1 MFDYKSYWNQRY
13 IDWGNSWKWSYGKN
27 AIFKADFINN
37 FIKENNIKTV
47 LEVWVWDGNNLSL
60 YEIENYLGL
69 DISQKAIDICKE
81 KFKLDDSKWF
91 RIMDYTKPLKR
102 VDLILCLDVLFH
114 ILNKKE
120 WIKTI
125 KYCIDNSKY
134 TIFYSFPKWTAKA
147 PHLNDYNFE
156 EYLEEL
162 SKKKNFTYYKSD
174 LIPPASNSR
183 FYIII
188 KNV

>member
-47 LEVWVWDGNNLSL
+47 TEFWCWDWNNLEL
-60 YEIENYLGL
+60 YQVENYEGL
-69 DISQKAIDICKE
+69 DVSEKAIEICKE
-81 KFKLDDSKWF
+81 KFKEDKSKMFSVLNNWE
-91 RIMDYTKPLKR
+91 YKAELTLS
-102 VDLILCLDVLFH
+102 LDVTFH
-114 ILNKKE
+114 IFGKKE
-120 WIKTI
+120 WKDYINKVINSAT
-125 KYCIDNSKY
+125 KYS
-134 TIFYSFPKWTAKA
+134 IFYSFPKWTANT

-174 LIPPASNSR
+174 LIPPDSQSR